1 MKEPSAN
8 SSGKKQVSDSFRT
21 KYGGREPAS
30 NIIDKFNSISKGKRK
45 MNQSH
50 IEQINELREKG
61 FTDDNILDGLI
72 KYEDVLEN
80 YGSGVTFANYM
91 RAIEFVGYVV
101 GSSSYKKAYELTFP
115 KKTTRLDNNNLNVSA
130 SRYANSRLVK
140 NMLERVYLNQ
150 HIFFID
156 KTIQAKMKLYE
167 LGMDDS
173 VSDRE
178 RVNALDKF
186 LTHTAK
192 YEDKSG
198 LTINNFVQSGS
209 VNIVNAIDD
218 KLKKL
223 AEIAQNQIEEGIVDA
238 KLVAED
244 GIKIEEN

>member
-1 MKEPSAN
+1 MKEQILN
-8 SSGKKQVSDSFRT
+8 SSNKKQVSEKF
-21 KYGGREPAS
+21 KNNYGGRKPVDP
-30 NIIDKFNSISKGKRK
+30 IIDKFNSLSKGKRK
-45 MNQSH
+45 MNQNH
-50 IEQINELREKG
+50 IKQIEELREKG

-72 KYEDVLEN
+72 KYEDVLGG
-80 YGSGVTFANYM
+80 YGSGITFANYM

-101 GSSSYKKAYELTFP
+101 GGSSYKNAYQKTFP
-115 KKTTRLDNNNLNVSA
+115 AKTKQLDNNNLNASA

-156 KTIQAKMKLYE
+156 KTIQAKLKLYE
-167 LGMDDS
+167 LGMDND
-173 VSDRE
+173 VAERE

-218 KLKKL
+218 KLKRL
-223 AEIAQNQIEEGIVDA
+223 AEIAQNQIEDGIVDA

-244 GIKIEEN
+244 SIKIEEN